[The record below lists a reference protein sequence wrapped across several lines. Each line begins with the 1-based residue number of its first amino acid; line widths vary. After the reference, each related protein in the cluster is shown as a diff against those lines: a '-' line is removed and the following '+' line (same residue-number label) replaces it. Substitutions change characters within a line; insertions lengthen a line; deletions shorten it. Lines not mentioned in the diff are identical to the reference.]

1 MNYRH
6 HDIEAKLAGET
17 DLASRGCCGTKRS
30 DSRKQPPV
38 TTPSLSLDVIEFP
51 LICCKLAAFFHLLFF
66 FTKTN
71 YNSWHLEGHAEKW
84 WWCISHSHYL
94 FNLSFIYTHP
104 RISAHEWVSY
114 WQSPQTVSQFLKI
127 RICLSGITD
136 KYPLS
141 SILNYS
147 KLCLT
152 QYQVYRFTKHT
163 VSAKIWQKCKFWNI
177 FKSG

>member
-66 FTKTN
+66 SRRQIITVDTWKVTQKNDDDASHILIIYLICLLFTLILAFLRMN
-71 YNSWHLEGHAEKW
+71 ESPIDRAHRL
-84 WWCISHSHYL
+84 SHS
-94 FNLSFIYTHP
+94 F
-104 RISAHEWVSY
+104 
-114 WQSPQTVSQFLKI
+114 
-127 RICLSGITD
+127 
-136 KYPLS
+136 
-141 SILNYS
+141 
-147 KLCLT
+147 
-152 QYQVYRFTKHT
+152 
-163 VSAKIWQKCKFWNI
+163 
-177 FKSG
+177 